1 MEQIVYDSFELLLA
15 SSRASKSASLPN
27 VECLPVRQ
35 FIATSK
41 LSFNKYTVIVFAASA
56 HVMNSKKR
64 ESTLLNSAQFSSTRI
79 LIPLPTVKFDAQVAV
94 SQKACFSIKTSSAI
108 PHLQR
113 EREREREREQRKKSW
128 FQVIPLLASWEQ
140 RWQHSLAS
148 KRVKSQFCS
157 LLVV

>member
-64 ESTLLNSAQFSSTRI
+64 ESILL
-79 LIPLPTVKFDAQVAV
+79 
-94 SQKACFSIKTSSAI
+94 SSA
-108 PHLQR
+108 PH
-113 EREREREREQRKKSW
+113 E
-128 FQVIPLLASWEQ
+128 
-140 RWQHSLAS
+140 SLS
-148 KRVKSQFCS
+148 LFPPTSLTLKSQSVKKPAFQLKQALPFYIYREKES
-157 LLVV
+157 GRGRENNARNLDFK